1 MIKIF
6 LSSTYRDLAEY
17 RAKILDKLDTVFD
30 SVGMEEFIPDG
41 KTSHEICIGDLKK
54 SDIVIFLLSSNYG
67 SLIDVCRLKEECK
80 AECPMKT
87 GEGHISYTH
96 CEYKTT
102 IAEGLLHQT
111 YKVLKGWD
119 TQDKKE
125 ALQFEEEFSKEMW
138 TGIPDIEDS
147 KVVPLICNNLAA
159 KIIEWHSQKKLD
171 FDNFCDRTNEL
182 IQIIENLDKNNK
194 IEIYGIGGVGKTA
207 IIQIALLIQRLKG
220 REILAIGTGKSY
232 ASGSGF
238 EDFRTKCEDV
248 QHTSKSMKKIEL
260 DDLVDALSKVLPN
273 IEDIRKK
280 ENDEKI
286 NIISNFIG
294 KKTSPVLFIDDFHL
308 ADEYVR
314 KLVRISEGI
323 IFSSR
328 KKSGFAKQKIS
339 IVGIKEDD
347 RKDLI

>member
-1 MIKIF
+1 
-6 LSSTYRDLAEY
+6 
-17 RAKILDKLDTVFD
+17 
-30 SVGMEEFIPDG
+30 
-41 KTSHEICIGDLKK
+41 

-102 IAEGLLHQT
+102 LAEGILHQT

-125 ALQFEEEFSKEMW
+125 AMQFEEEFGKVLW

-220 REILAIGTGKSY
+220 REILAIG
-232 ASGSGF
+232 
-238 EDFRTKCEDV
+238 
-248 QHTSKSMKKIEL
+248 
-260 DDLVDALSKVLPN
+260 
-273 IEDIRKK
+273 
-280 ENDEKI
+280 
-286 NIISNFIG
+286 
-294 KKTSPVLFIDDFHL
+294 
-308 ADEYVR
+308 
-314 KLVRISEGI
+314 
-323 IFSSR
+323 
-328 KKSGFAKQKIS
+328 
-339 IVGIKEDD
+339 
-347 RKDLI
+347 